1 MRVLSPAERAHQTD
15 FKELHLTPQ
24 LEDEHFRALDE
35 YAAYNFISLPA
46 VSISYSPLVIL
57 PLFHV
62 LPKLLHAVTDPFL

>member
-46 VSISYSPLVIL
+46 VSISDSPSFSPSIISCITQVAACS
-57 PLFHV
+57 HR
-62 LPKLLHAVTDPFL
+62 PFL